1 MSRPARAVLLFVVL
15 AGLTGCNA
23 VGRTIFMAAVAT
35 AAVAQAAA
43 QMCAQED
50 VDCTPAAPSG
60 PTIEIRETRDPY
72 AAAVD
77 W

>member
-1 MSRPARAVLLFVVL
+1 MAWARAALVVL
-15 AGLTGCNA
+15 VLVGATGCNA
-23 VGRTIFMAAVAT
+23 IGRTIFMAAVVT
-35 AAVAQAAA
+35 AAVVQTTAEI
-43 QMCAQED
+43 CGQED
-50 VDCTPAAPSG
+50 VDCSPDGPGG